1 MNRGTIATAWHA
13 ADDAE
18 KLRMLQAA
26 SRSDC
31 PVSTELLDD
40 TTENLDRVAA
50 GVGGAGNPGLVAIR
64 VHCVD
69 EAGMRYPADAV
80 VSAAFARNH
89 RPRPSAKLS
98 RAAAPGARLSTQYD
112 FFIHAH
118 CRAGLVI
125 TLQRKADGATTRFH
139 LAAAT
144 QAEPLWRHLGSLTDD
159 QCAAFYPGTK
169 QHRTKAPGSR
179 KGAEGQAAGE
189 VVG

>member
-40 TTENLDRVAA
+40 TTENLDRIAA

-80 VSAAFARNH
+80 VSAAFAHNH
-89 RPRPSAKLS
+89 RPPGLRPS
-98 RAAAPGARLSTQYD
+98 
-112 FFIHAH
+112 
-118 CRAGLVI
+118 CRARQPTGPACRPSTI
-125 TLQRKADGATTRFH
+125 SSSTRT
-139 LAAAT
+139 AA
-144 QAEPLWRHLGSLTDD
+144 QGS
-159 QCAAFYPGTK
+159 
-169 QHRTKAPGSR
+169 
-179 KGAEGQAAGE
+179 
-189 VVG
+189 